1 MLGSPFACLLGLTAP
16 AAATTAM
23 ARRGLDSVYDNEPW
37 KKPTTLV
44 NSVVL
49 EGLLLGTAAAAAA
62 GNSSL
67 FIT

>member
-1 MLGSPFACLLGLTAP
+1 MLDSPFACLLGLATP

-23 ARRGLDSVYDNEPW
+23 AQRGLDSVYDNEPW
-37 KKPTTLV
+37 KKPTPLV

-49 EGLLLGTAAAAAA
+49 DGLLLDTAAAAA